1 MDIIEA
7 ASDEIVTI
15 PYTLFDERIGD
26 TDEWTQVLILGSF
39 QAPLARFVPLQE
51 DMTLGEWGEPIKQ
64 IESPLDDREDTTPDY
79 LDTPLTDSPFDGDN
93 WQDAIVHQ
101 NHDATEL
108 AGSNWIATKIRG
120 THTSPNHEVL
130 LFFASDTRLEG
141 HGGCNGFDA
150 SWDML
155 SGIDFLQLQQFSVE
169 EFVSTFRFRKG
180 VIGQTEM
187 DFFNGLQQGPV
198 VYDIDVDELTL
209 WDTVIGEDG
218 RQARGNI
225 LAKFTNAH
233 VPNFG
238 EVIVWLAW
246 RARKPRL

>member
-1 MDIIEA
+1 
-7 ASDEIVTI
+7 
-15 PYTLFDERIGD
+15 
-26 TDEWTQVLILGSF
+26 
-39 QAPLARFVPLQE
+39 
-51 DMTLGEWGEPIKQ
+51 MTLGEWGEPIKQ

-101 NHDATEL
+101 NHDTIEL

-141 HGGCNGFDA
+141 HGGCKGFDA

-155 SGIDFLQLQQFSVE
+155 SGIDFLQQFSVN
-169 EFVSTFRFRKG
+169 EFVSTFRFCKG

-209 WDTVIGEDG
+209 WDTVIGEGG

-233 VPNFG
+233 VPNWGGHSLVGMAG
-238 EVIVWLAW
+238 EEAKAVIETINPSLEVQLVPEGSMMTADY
-246 RARKPRL
+246 RLNRVRIFVDKNRKVSREPQRG

>member
-1 MDIIEA
+1 
-7 ASDEIVTI
+7 
-15 PYTLFDERIGD
+15 
-26 TDEWTQVLILGSF
+26 
-39 QAPLARFVPLQE
+39 
-51 DMTLGEWGEPIKQ
+51 MTLL
-64 IESPLDDREDTTPDY
+64 SL
-79 LDTPLTDSPFDGDN
+79 
-93 WQDAIVHQ
+93 
-101 NHDATEL
+101 L

-155 SGIDFLQLQQFSVE
+155 SGIDFLQQFSVD

-180 VIGQTEM
+180 VIGQTET

-233 VPNFG
+233 VPNWGGHSLVGMAG
-238 EVIVWLAW
+238 EEAKAVIETINPSLEVQLVPEGSMMTADY
-246 RARKPRL
+246 RLNRVRIFVDKNRKVSREPQRG